1 MKQPP
6 VQPENGLV
14 PAAPAGNSVE
24 PHTGTGPDE
33 FRVLLDSS
41 QGFVAVVEGGRFVFA
56 NRAALSLLGVEQAA
70 SVIGTD
76 FMRYVHPDDF
86 AAIDVGS
93 HAASGNFTVT
103 PIRIVRADGIVLQ
116 VELTISEVIFRGRVA
131 HAYLALDRTQE
142 LQAISALSAREGRI
156 LKILDAMIDGVIT
169 VDDDGYI
176 ESFNKAAEDIFGFRA
191 GSVIGQSVEPLLR
204 PAPRMILHDTPHAS
218 LPPAAGLTA
227 ILETLAKGEFG
238 GLVTELKRRDGTNF
252 VAELSMSE
260 LKHLDRQIYCVIVR
274 DVTERKRFEQTL
286 ERLAL
291 EDTLTGLPN
300 RLHLVRMLD
309 DLTRAETPQTGAVI
323 LFDLD
328 RFKNIND
335 FFGHS
340 FGDTLIQSVA
350 ERFSPVVAPGE
361 FLSRLPGDEFV
372 LVSPGAGSAADVDA
386 IVKRFSET
394 LKRPFLIDDFE
405 LFMTISAGAIL
416 YPDQGSD
423 SETILKR
430 VESAAYFAKDSG
442 RNHCQI
448 YSAKISEGRAERL
461 DLESELRKALRTE
474 AFFLAYQPRVD
485 LRTGAVHGMEALIRW
500 SHPRLGRMSPGS
512 FINVAEETG
521 LIVPIGDLVLEA
533 ACQTTNHWIE
543 RGLGPLIVS
552 VNLSTRQFRDAGL
565 VGRIESVLDRTG
577 LPASCLEIEITE
589 SGLMFEIDR
598 VLEVLADL
606 KDLGVSI
613 AVDDFGTGY
622 SSLSYLKRFP
632 IDVLKIDQSFVRG
645 LPDEPDDV
653 AISTAIVAMAKSLK
667 LRVVA
672 EGVETQAQLDFV
684 SGLGCEEVQGYLFS
698 QPLSVDEFDAY
709 VLESR
714 VPNAAGGT
722 GAPKRRF
729 N

>member
-24 PHTGTGPDE
+24 PQTGTGADE

-41 QGFVAVVEGGRFVFA
+41 QGFVAVIEGGRFVFA
-56 NRAALSLLGVEQAA
+56 NRAALSLLGVEQDA
-70 SVIGTD
+70 SVVGTD

-93 HAASGNFTVT
+93 HVASGNFTVT

-309 DLTRAETPQTGAVI
+309 DLTRGETPQTGAVI

-340 FGDTLIQSVA
+340 FGDTLLQSVA
-350 ERFSPVVAPGE
+350 ERFSPVVLPGE

-372 LVSPGAGSAADVDA
+372 LVSPGAASAADVDA

-485 LRTGAVHGMEALIRW
+485 LRSGTVHGMEALIRW
-500 SHPRLGRMSPGS
+500 SHPRLGQMSPGS

-565 VGRIESVLDRTG
+565 VGRIEAVLDRTG

-714 VPNAAGGT
+714 VPNAAGGIS
-722 GAPKRRF
+722 APKRRF

>member
-1 MKQPP
+1 MTTPAVPP
-6 VQPENGLV
+6 EDGL
-14 PAAPAGNSVE
+14 APASPSDNGGE
-24 PHTGTGPDE
+24 PNGGAQPDE

-41 QGFVAVVEGGRFVFA
+41 QGFVAVVEDGRIVFA
-56 NRAALSLLGVEQAA
+56 NRAALGLLGVEQAS
-70 SVIGTD
+70 SVIGAE
-76 FMRYVHPDDF
+76 FIRYVHPDDL
-86 AAIDVGS
+86 AALTVGS
-93 HAASGNFTVT
+93 QSGSFTVT

-116 VELTISEVIFRGRVA
+116 VELTVSEVIFRGRVA
-131 HAYLALDRTQE
+131 LAYLALDRTQE

-156 LKILDAMIDGVIT
+156 LKILDVMIDGVIT
-169 VDDDGYI
+169 VDDDGHI

-309 DLTRAETPQTGAVI
+309 DLTRGEPAQTGAVL

-340 FGDTLIQSVA
+340 FGDTLLQSVA

-372 LVSPGAGSAADVDA
+372 LISPGAGSAADIDA
-386 IVKRFSET
+386 IVRRFSDT

-405 LFMTISAGAIL
+405 LFMTISTGAIL

-485 LRTGAVHGMEALIRW
+485 LRSGAVHGMEALIRW
-500 SHPRLGRMSPGS
+500 SHPRLGQMSPGS
-512 FINVAEETG
+512 FINIAEETG
-521 LIVPIGDLVLEA
+521 LIVPIGDLVMEA

-565 VGRIESVLDRTG
+565 VGRIEGVLDRTG
-577 LPASCLEIEITE
+577 LPPSCLEIEITE
-589 SGLMFEIDR
+589 SGLMFDIDR
-598 VLEVLADL
+598 VFEVLADL
-606 KDLGVSI
+606 KNLGVSV

-684 SGLGCEEVQGYLFS
+684 AGLGCEEVQGYLFS
-698 QPLSVDEFDAY
+698 QPLSAENFEAY

-714 VPNAAGGT
+714 VPDAAGSA

>member
-14 PAAPAGNSVE
+14 PAAPAGNSVALQ
-24 PHTGTGPDE
+24 TGTAPDE

-41 QGFVAVVEGGRFVFA
+41 QGFVAVIEGGRFVFA

-116 VELTISEVIFRGRVA
+116 VELTVSEVIFRGRVA

-309 DLTRAETPQTGAVI
+309 DLTRAETPQNGAVI

-340 FGDTLIQSVA
+340 FGDTLLQSVA

-372 LVSPGAGSAADVDA
+372 LVSPGARSAADVDA

-500 SHPRLGRMSPGS
+500 SHPRLGQMSPGS

-565 VGRIESVLDRTG
+565 VGRIEAVLDRTG

-653 AISTAIVAMAKSLK
+653 AISTAIIAMAKSLK